1 MKMACLFAFPAALA
15 MLCSCGAREE
25 QEAEA
30 LEPSPLPVTAAVA
43 AIDTLYEVI
52 EVSGR
57 ITSARTQDLVAQ
69 IQGVIS
75 EAPGFEGMPVGEG
88 EVLFRIASGSAGAEL
103 SAAYAE
109 YQRSQAVYQFECD
122 NYDGELT
129 DQVSRMLRA
138 TTGLDNAEA
147 ALARARTGYGNATLT
162 AGFDGLV
169 SGVEVR
175 EGMTVYPGT
184 VLGSLV
190 DPASLRAEVD
200 LDERQLSRCVVG
212 YPAYVTLPS
221 LGDSVVAGTVES
233 VSPVVDPALR
243 AGTVTIALP
252 PVAGLRPGATAR
264 LEIVTAVHPDLV
276 VIPEEAVLVRDAR
289 DMVFVIEG
297 GKAQWR
303 YITRGPSGRGWV
315 AVAEG
320 VSSGEQVIT
329 SGHYSLAHDAPVAV
343 VQ

>member
-15 MLCSCGAREE
+15 MLCSCGAVEE

-43 AIDTLYEVI
+43 STDTLYEVI

-57 ITSARTQDLVAQ
+57 IASARTQDLVAQ

-190 DPASLRAEVD
+190 DPTSLRAEVD
-200 LDERQLSRCVVG
+200 LDERQLSLRRR
-212 YPAYVTLPS
+212 
-221 LGDSVVAGTVES
+221 
-233 VSPVVDPALR
+233 VSRLCHAAFPR
-243 AGTVTIALP
+243 
-252 PVAGLRPGATAR
+252 GLR
-264 LEIVTAVHPDLV
+264 
-276 VIPEEAVLVRDAR
+276 
-289 DMVFVIEG
+289 
-297 GKAQWR
+297 
-303 YITRGPSGRGWV
+303 SGRDRRERL
-315 AVAEG
+315 ARRR
-320 VSSGEQVIT
+320 SSPPGGHRDDRAAACRRTASRRHGEAGDCHRRPPRSRRHPRGGGARARCT
-329 SGHYSLAHDAPVAV
+329 
-343 VQ
+343 

>member
-1 MKMACLFAFPAALA
+1 MMKAWLCLFAAFAL
-15 MLCSCGAREE
+15 LCSCSAKEERET
-25 QEAEA
+25 EA

-52 EVSGR
+52 DVSGR
-57 ITSARTQDLVAQ
+57 IASARSQDLVAQ
-69 IQGVIS
+69 IQGVVS
-75 EAPGFEGMPVGEG
+75 VAPACEGIAVEDGD
-88 EVLFRIASGSAGAEL
+88 VLFRIASGEAGAEL
-103 SAAYAE
+103 SASYAE

-122 NYDGELT
+122 NYEGELT
-129 DQVSRMLRA
+129 DQISRMLRA

-147 ALARARTGYGNATLT
+147 ALARARTGYGNATLA
-162 AGFDGLV
+162 AGFAGIV
-169 SGVEVR
+169 SGIEVR

-184 VLGSLV
+184 LLGSLV
-190 DPASLRAEVD
+190 DPSSLRAEVD
-200 LDERQLSRCVVG
+200 LDERQLSRCIAG
-212 YPAYVTLPS
+212 YPAYVTIPS
-221 LGDSVVAGTVES
+221 LGDTVVSGVVES
-233 VSPVVDPALR
+233 ISPVVDPAMR

-252 PVAGLRPGATAR
+252 PVPGLRPGATAR

-276 VIPEEAVLVRDAR
+276 VVPEEAVLVRDAR
-289 DMVFVIEG
+289 DMVFVIES

-303 YITRGPSGRGWV
+303 YITRGPSGRGLA

-320 VSSGEQVIT
+320 ISAGEQVIT